1 MRSSG
6 WFIAFA
12 VACVAGAAVYVAL
25 AAGDDGSR
33 AAVLPRQQAVR
44 TDAASTP
51 LDPSLRLAVRAVD
64 AKNPRAPGV
73 VSVVEPADPSARR
86 DRHLRCER
94 VYEAGGH
101 GLCLSIDASG
111 VEYRVQF
118 LDAAMRPRSSI
129 ALTGVPSRAR
139 VSGDG
144 RYGSVTTFTAGDS
157 YTAPGQFS
165 TRTWLLDM
173 SGGRMIADLERFTV
187 VKDGRVIDAPDFNF
201 WGVTFSHRDSDRFW
215 ATLGTGSH
223 HYLVQGSV
231 RSRRVQVIAD
241 AVECPSVSPD
251 DRRIAFKQPLGHG
264 RWRLSVLELATMRRH
279 VLAETRSIDDQ
290 QEWVDDAHVAYSDG
304 EDVWAV
310 QSDGGGR
317 PQLLVQGA
325 QSPVAL
331 SG

>member
-1 MRSSG
+1 MRRPG
-6 WFIAFA
+6 WLIAFA
-12 VACVAGAAVYVAL
+12 VACIAGAAVYVAL

-44 TDAASTP
+44 TDGTSTP

-73 VSVVEPADPSARR
+73 VSVVEPSDPSARR
-86 DRHLRCER
+86 DRRIHCER

-101 GLCLSIDASG
+101 GLCLTIDASG

-118 LDAAMRPRSSI
+118 LDAAMRPRGSI

-144 RYGSVTTFTAGDS
+144 RYGAVTTFTTGDS

-173 SGGRMIADLERFTV
+173 AGRRVVGDLERFTV
-187 VKDGRVIDAPDFNF
+187 VEDGRVIHAPDFNF
-201 WGVTFSHRDSDRFW
+201 WGVTFSHRDSDRM
-215 ATLGTGSH
+215 
-223 HYLVQGSV
+223 
-231 RSRRVQVIAD
+231 QVIAD

-251 DRRIAFKQPLGHG
+251 DTRIAFKQPLGHG
-264 RWRLSVLELATMRRH
+264 RWRLSVLDLATLRRH

-290 QEWVDDAHVAYSDG
+290 QEWVDDGHVAYSDG

-331 SG
+331 TG